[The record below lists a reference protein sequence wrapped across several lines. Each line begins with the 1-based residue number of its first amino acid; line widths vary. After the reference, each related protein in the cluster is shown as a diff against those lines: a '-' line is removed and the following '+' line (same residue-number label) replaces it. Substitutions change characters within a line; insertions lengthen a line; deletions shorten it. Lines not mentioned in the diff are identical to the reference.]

1 MGWALGQKR
10 TLLGAG
16 RRSAKCQER
25 HYIPQQPAPLFDH
38 LVGDVSVGALA
49 APTPCAQVCGPGP
62 ARFTSCSLGGRPALH
77 QMSLTAWERNV
88 MKISLLAL
96 LGLFVVVDAS
106 ALLRAEESEKR
117 TWRLTV
123 EQNEPRLEY
132 GTDNPEDTPIA
143 FSCKA
148 RGGFVDVWINET
160 GKGVKAN
167 RSMVAALTAGRTTSK
182 VRGKT
187 LTNEEAGS
195 PSFQGAPP
203 AKDPLLAALS
213 KERTLVLVVGPSR
226 DQVPLQEIGDK
237 ADRFSRLC
245 QKKR

>member
-38 LVGDVSVGALA
+38 LVGDVSVGARV
-49 APTPCAQVCGPGP
+49 APSPLRAGLRPRTGPVSP
-62 ARFTSCSLGGRPALH
+62 SCSLGGIPALH

-88 MKISLLAL
+88 MKVSLLAL
-96 LGLFVVVDAS
+96 LGLFVVVDAI
-106 ALLRAEESEKR
+106 ALLRAEDSEER

-123 EQNEPRLEY
+123 EQNEPRLEH

-143 FSCKA
+143 FSCKV

-167 RSMVAALTAGRTTSK
+167 RSMVAELTAGRTTSK

-195 PSFQGAPP
+195 PSFQGALP

-213 KERTLVLVVGPSR
+213 KERALVLVVGPSR

-245 QKKR
+245 QKR

>member
-1 MGWALGQKR
+1 
-10 TLLGAG
+10 
-16 RRSAKCQER
+16 
-25 HYIPQQPAPLFDH
+25 
-38 LVGDVSVGALA
+38 
-49 APTPCAQVCGPGP
+49 
-62 ARFTSCSLGGRPALH
+62 
-77 QMSLTAWERNV
+77 
-88 MKISLLAL
+88 MKVSLLAL
-96 LGLFVVVDAS
+96 LGLFVVVDAI
-106 ALLRAEESEKR
+106 ALLRAEDSEER

-123 EQNEPRLEY
+123 EQNEPRLA
-132 GTDNPEDTPIA
+132 DNPEDTPIA
-143 FSCKA
+143 FSCKV
-148 RGGFVDVWINET
+148 RGGFVDAWINET

-195 PSFQGAPP
+195 PSFQGALP

-213 KERTLVLVVGPSR
+213 KERALVLVVGPSR

-245 QKKR
+245 QKR

>member
-1 MGWALGQKR
+1 
-10 TLLGAG
+10 
-16 RRSAKCQER
+16 
-25 HYIPQQPAPLFDH
+25 
-38 LVGDVSVGALA
+38 
-49 APTPCAQVCGPGP
+49 
-62 ARFTSCSLGGRPALH
+62 
-77 QMSLTAWERNV
+77 
-88 MKISLLAL
+88 MKVSLLAL

-106 ALLRAEESEKR
+106 ALLRAEDSEKR

-143 FSCKA
+143 FSCKV

-195 PSFQGAPP
+195 PSFQGALP

-213 KERTLVLVVGPSR
+213 KERSSCSRGRAIARSGSASR
-226 DQVPLQEIGDK
+226 DWRQGRSVQSFVSEAVRHLEGCTGYQDDG
-237 ADRFSRLC
+237 LG
-245 QKKR
+245 